1 MSKLK
6 KTNTKRKTRRNR
18 NKKIMKGGSYTQEQQ
33 QQILD
38 AGFTQQFLQLL
49 DRANIG
55 FGLFWSSFQQSG
67 MTSQQYMQQT
77 YDDLELNPDDG
88 FTDVED
94 NDEDYE
100 DENDEQQ
107 GGRNKKSKRRKTK
120 KNKTKKQ
127 MRRIKGGAMF
137 GNGYGANCNDP
148 NYNIYNTNL
157 LKLFPYSPK

>member
-94 NDEDYE
+94 NDED
-100 DENDEQQ
+100 DEQQ